1 MQRLEVSALDFESRS
16 RSGFE
21 NWPGSSVLFL
31 DNSASLYLGVKM
43 SSSKLVGKPKKKKQ
57 SIGTDYGV
65 AFNDKRVGKL
75 LAASSDGN
83 RDRL

>member
-21 NWPGSSVLFL
+21 NWPGSCVLFL

-43 SSSKLVGKPKKKKQ
+43 SSSKLVGKPRKKQ
-57 SIGTDYGV
+57 SIGSGV
-65 AFNDKRVGKL
+65 AFNDRRVGKL

>member
-1 MQRLEVSALDFESRS
+1 MQRPEVSALDLESRS

-21 NWPGSSVLFL
+21 NWPGSCVLFL

-43 SSSKLVGKPKKKKQ
+43 SSSKLVGIPKEKQ

-65 AFNDKRVGKL
+65 AFNDRRVGKL

>member
-21 NWPGSSVLFL
+21 NWPGSCVLFL
-31 DNSASLYLGVKM
+31 DKSASLYLGVKM
-43 SSSKLVGKPKKKKQ
+43 SSSKLVGKPKKKK

-65 AFNDKRVGKL
+65 AFNDRRVGKL

>member
-16 RSGFE
+16 RSRFE
-21 NWPGSSVLFL
+21 NWPGSCVLFL

-43 SSSKLVGKPKKKKQ
+43 SSSKLVGKPKKKQ

-65 AFNDKRVGKL
+65 ASNDRRVGKL
-75 LAASSDGN
+75 LAASNDGN

>member
-21 NWPGSSVLFL
+21 NWPGSCVLFL

-43 SSSKLVGKPKKKKQ
+43 SSSTLVGKPRKKQ

-65 AFNDKRVGKL
+65 AFNDRRVGKL